1 MKKTFLPFLFLL
13 IIADNCFA
21 NPVKNATSSTI
32 HPHFGVFFHYLFG
45 LQNGKAPWNQGKIT
59 SWDDCVNEL
68 DVDKIANQV
77 KEIGADYVVITAQ
90 QGNKYFCFPNQRYEQ
105 LTGYK
110 RGEATSHRDLI
121 SDLYAA
127 LHKKGIKLFLYMTGD
142 GPKNDQQASLAL
154 KNPSIKQA
162 KSGVFKVDK
171 LWVTSWS
178 GIIKSISLQYG
189 AKISGWWFDGCYN
202 FIGYNSAFLTEYL
215 NAAKAGNKSALVAFN
230 FNGPQDAVTN
240 NTVGNYIAG
249 ESDKFENFPG
259 SEFQNSK
266 VKWHI
271 LSYLGTTWAQP
282 GIRYPA
288 SYISPYIKK
297 IKANNGMITID
308 VCLLRDGTIDPLQYA
323 FLKNLRK

>member
-1 MKKTFLPFLFLL
+1 MKKSFLSLLLLLL
-13 IIADNCFA
+13 IGCNCLA
-21 NPVKNATSSTI
+21 SSIKNATSSPLP
-32 HPHFGVFFHYLFG
+32 PHFGIFFHYLYG
-45 LQNGKAPWNQGKIT
+45 LQNGKTPWNQGKIT

-68 DVDKIANQV
+68 NVNKIADQV

-90 QGNKYFCFPNQRYEQ
+90 QGNKYFCFPNQTYEQ

-121 SDLYAA
+121 SDLYTA

-154 KNPSIKQA
+154 KNPSVRQT

-171 LWVTSWS
+171 LWVNNWS
-178 GIIKSISLQYG
+178 RIIKSISLQYG
-189 AKISGWWFDGCYN
+189 EKISGWWFDGCYD
-202 FIGYNSAFLTEYL
+202 FIGYNGAFLTNYL
-215 NAAKAGNKSALVAFN
+215 NAARAGNKSALVAFN
-230 FNGPQDAVTN
+230 FKGPQDDVTK
-240 NTVGNYIAG
+240 NTVGNYSAG
-249 ESDKFENFPG
+249 ESDKFESVPG
-259 SEFQNSK
+259 SESQNLK

-288 SYISPYIKK
+288 DYMSSYINK

-308 VCLLRDGTIDPLQYA
+308 VCLLRDGTIDPLQYN
-323 FLKNLRK
+323 FLKNIRK